1 MFFENKVEE
10 ATQKIEQNYQEMKN
24 KREKT
29 KN

>member
-24 KREKT
+24 KRKKT